1 MIEKIFPIE
10 NAIICVSTFTGIDK
24 LALLHFAPSS
34 KLGSNGSSNVLT
46 VMQGVEEAP
55 QLEEFGVIGIIK
67 PRFNWNT
74 VVNLISKGMRAIVYQ
89 DHFAHVSP

>member
-10 NAIICVSTFTGIDK
+10 NAIMCVSTFTGIVDK

-55 QLEEFGVIGIIK
+55 QLE
-67 PRFNWNT
+67 
-74 VVNLISKGMRAIVYQ
+74 
-89 DHFAHVSP
+89 